1 MMEKETEYET
11 LRLDVLQKLID
22 LRSIPYKIYK
32 KEKNTKTAIIELLKQ
47 DDNGKYIWETTYEK
61 SENGFIVGIDIKNQK
76 QILEITKLIDK
87 KEARRLDRYCD
98 NRLHYWSSQK
108 LIS

>member
-1 MMEKETEYET
+1 MEKEIEYET

-22 LRSIPYKIYK
+22 LRSLPYKIYK
-32 KEKNTKTAIIELLKQ
+32 KEKDTKNAIIELLKQ
-47 DDNGKYIWETTYEK
+47 DDAGKYLWETTYEK
-61 SENGFIVGIDIKNQK
+61 SEGGFIVGIDIKNQK

-98 NRLHYWSSQK
+98 NRLQYWSSQK